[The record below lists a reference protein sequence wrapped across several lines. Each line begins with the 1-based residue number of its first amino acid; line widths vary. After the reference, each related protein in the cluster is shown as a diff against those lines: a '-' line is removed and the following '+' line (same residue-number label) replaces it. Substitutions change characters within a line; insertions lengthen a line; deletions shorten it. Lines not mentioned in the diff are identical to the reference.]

1 MASLLED
8 PYGMANESYG
18 TTQYLLD
25 GGGGGVSYTTKRVI
39 NLNGKVVVVSRYLN

>member
-25 GGGGGVSYTTKRVI
+25 CGGGVSYTTKRVI
-39 NLNGKVVVVSRYLN
+39 NLNGKVVVVSNYLN